1 MTDSRSAPPPTD
13 SPADSDETKFRPS
26 EPVRAVTVGAGEDSA
41 SEDSASK
48 DSDDATRMRPA
59 SSESEEQATRLARPS
74 TGNVSRPTGEQGSAA
89 DNKSS
94 PRSGPTGQSWGDPA
108 QWAQGDSR
116 ELRPGDVV
124 KDRFVLEDVIG
135 KGGMGVVF
143 RARDLRKEEA
153 QDRHPYAALKVL
165 NEHFKRHPESLKAL
179 QREARKAQNLAHP
192 NIVTVYDFDR
202 DGANVYMVMELLEGE
217 PLDRLIKQMNG
228 TGLTIGKALPIIRA
242 LCGALSYAHEHGV
255 VHSDFKPANA
265 FVTRSG
271 AIKVFD
277 FGIAR
282 AAKRHGDL
290 DETGGKTLFDAGTLG
305 ALTPAYASC
314 EMIDG
319 LEPDPRDDI
328 YALGC
333 VAYELLTGKHPFG
346 GKPATQAR
354 DAKLRPKPVRGLTR
368 RQWRG
373 LRRSLAFE
381 RSARIASV
389 TKFLEEISPEKRS
402 PALWIGITAAVLV
415 LGAVAALLVP
425 DYLQRRR
432 VEALTAMVRSG
443 AANSIEQ
450 ALPEIQ
456 ALPPDARAAMLLDES
471 LRSSLI
477 GHFKARIDAATD
489 SSKQKYD
496 YPQAEAL
503 IGQLTQLFPDSQ
515 VVSQIGEGLLARKN
529 DEIKL
534 QSDRFDEFLS
544 KGWLVDRQNAQN
556 ISAVLAIIVQID
568 ARHPLIVDPRLP
580 SVYAEQARLA
590 LQTPDI
596 ELAQSLVAAGLRV
609 APSDGV
615 LKDLNDRV
623 NRELDVQQRAVR
635 LAELQRSL
643 PERLSGAA
651 TLAAFEAVHDD
662 MSALQMLAPADPALD
677 RLRSRLQELLDGEI
691 QSLVAQR
698 SYDSAQELLA
708 RSADLALPDFV
719 ERQRLALENAR
730 SKSDAGAASQR
741 DATVTGLKSELDA
754 LLKAPASPQSD
765 DRWDVQVRTQLARLS
780 AWLPPTDAYLVGA
793 RQAAATTHLAA
804 TRELRSQSRL
814 SEAER
819 SLQQAIAYAPDL
831 DAVVQEQQV
840 LAQLREQQDSQ
851 AREQKRLAEL
861 TALKQKLLDQATANE
876 VDEATASLR
885 DLRASLPPADPFLN
899 TAPKAIAGAYVRL
912 AGIAARDGSLASAVT
927 LIERALELDSKNTQ
941 NVALLE
947 KYAQSLAA
955 SNNAP
960 AKTAEAAPAAA
971 GTQSDAPSVEPSKAQ
986 VTPAAAAPAR
996 EEPSNTA
1003 VAAAAKSVPAANTS
1017 LCNAGLAGYGTRS
1030 RGVCFDALP
1039 TGRGPELVVV
1049 PAGGA
1054 VARPFA
1060 ISRYE
1065 VSVGEYAAFC
1075 EQSQKCRSPG
1085 TQADLPV
1092 TSIAAADAQHYAEWL
1107 SAATGFVYRL
1117 PTDSEWVY
1125 AADAPGGSTERNFNC
1140 VVEIG
1145 GQKIRGFALASVR
1158 SGRPNGWGLYN
1169 QIGNAQEW
1177 VKAADGWSARGG
1189 AFSDAISQCATTLN
1203 RASAGAADAATGFR
1217 VLRELK

>member
-1 MTDSRSAPPPTD
+1 MTDSRSAPPPAD

-26 EPVRAVTVGAGEDSA
+26 EPVGTVA
-41 SEDSASK
+41 SKDSASK
-48 DSDDATRMRPA
+48 GSTGEDNDDATRMRPA
-59 SSESEEQATRLARPS
+59 SIEPEDQATRVAKPSPGNAPRPADEKGS
-74 TGNVSRPTGEQGSAA
+74 PT

-94 PRSGPTGQSWGDPA
+94 PRSGASTGQSWGDPA

-228 TGLTIGKALPIIRA
+228 TGLTIDKALPIIRA

-282 AAKRHGDL
+282 AAKRQGDLDQGGL

-314 EMIDG
+314 EMLDG
-319 LEPDPRDDI
+319 LEPDPRDDV

-402 PALWIGITAAVLV
+402 PALWIGIAAALLV

-432 VEALTAMVRSG
+432 VEALTAMVRGG
-443 AANSIEQ
+443 ADSIEQ

-456 ALPPDARAAMLLDES
+456 ALPPDARAAMLLDED

-477 GHFKARIDAATD
+477 GHFEARIAAATD
-489 SSKQKYD
+489 SSKQRYD

-515 VVSQIGEGLLARKN
+515 VVSQIGEGLQARKN
-529 DEIKL
+529 DEIKR
-534 QSDRFDEFLS
+534 QSDRFDEFLG

-556 ISAVLAIIVQID
+556 ISAVLAVIVQID

-590 LQTPDI
+590 LQKPDV
-596 ELAQSLVAAGLRV
+596 ELAQALVAAGLRV

-643 PERLSGAA
+643 PEKLSGTT

-662 MSALQMLAPADPALD
+662 LSTLQMLAPADPTLD
-677 RLRSRLQELLDGEI
+677 RLRSRLQELLDGEV

-719 ERQRLALENAR
+719 ERQRVVLENAR
-730 SKSDAGAASQR
+730 SKSDGGAASQR
-741 DATVTGLKSELDA
+741 DATIAGLKSGLDA
-754 LLKAPASPQSD
+754 LLKAPVPE

-780 AWLPPTDAYLVGA
+780 AWLPPTDAYLVSA
-793 RQAAATTHLAA
+793 RHAAATTHLAA

-831 DAVVQEQQV
+831 AAVVQEQQV
-840 LAQLREQQDSQ
+840 LTQLREQQDSQ

-876 VDEATASLR
+876 VDEAMASLR
-885 DLRASLPPADPFLN
+885 ELRASLPSADPSLN

-912 AGIAARDGSLASAVT
+912 AGMAARDGSLGSAVT
-927 LIERALELDSKNTQ
+927 LIDRALELDRTNAQ
-941 NVALLE
+941 HLALRE

-955 SNNAP
+955 ASSSAP
-960 AKTAEAAPAAA
+960 AKTTGTAPQPTVSSA
-971 GTQSDAPSVEPSKAQ
+971 EPSAAQ
-986 VTPAAAAPAR
+986 VTPGTATPAR
-996 EEPSNTA
+996 EASANPAGPVVATSAPA
-1003 VAAAAKSVPAANTS
+1003 VNTS

-1039 TGRGPELVVV
+1039 TGRGPELVVI

-1075 EQSQKCRSPG
+1075 QQSQKCGSPG
-1085 TQADLPV
+1085 AQADLPM
-1092 TSIAAADAQHYAEWL
+1092 TSVAATDAQHYAEWL
-1107 SAATGFVYRL
+1107 SATTGFVYRL

-1203 RASAGAADAATGFR
+1203 RASAGTADAATGFR